1 MSESATKERM
11 IAAAVSLFSRA
22 GFHGVTT
29 KDIALGANVSEGNIF
44 RYFPSKRDL
53 FIAAVESELAKLS
66 LRSEALSEISN
77 VDDPQTALRILFE
90 LITHTVVQQPDLV
103 RLIHFSAL
111 EFGHEMTPVF
121 RKHLDTIVFS
131 SAANLEKW
139 SRSGGF
145 RGIDAR
151 VTVLSFVSTVVLLQ
165 NYSIFTGDGLPFP
178 SIQSAAAEYAELW
191 FRVLSNGLPPVK
203 DASLAAMRGG
213 D

>member
-11 IAAAVSLFSRA
+11 IAAAVTLFSRA

-29 KDIALGANVSEGNIF
+29 KDIAHSANVSEGNIF

-53 FIAAVESELAKLS
+53 FLAAVDSELAKLS
-66 LRSEALSEISN
+66 LRTGVLAEAAN
-77 VDDPQTALRILFE
+77 VVDSQAALRMLFE
-90 LITHTVVQQPDLV
+90 LITRTVAQQPDLV
-103 RLIHFSAL
+103 RLVHFSAL

-121 RKHLDTIVFS
+121 RKHLDVIVS
-131 SAANLEKW
+131 ASAANLDKW
-139 SRSGGF
+139 SQSNGF
-145 RGIDAR
+145 RDIDAR

-165 NYSIFTGDGLPFP
+165 NYSLFTGDSLPFP

-191 FRVLSNGLPPVK
+191 FRVLSNGSPAVTPQPLT
-203 DASLAAMRGG
+203 AGRGG